1 MGIEID
7 VSSDVITQ
15 AAVVSEFDHS
25 SGNTSKDATKNS
37 SVPASSGSH
46 RSHDEHGS
54 CANCGATLTGA
65 YCHVCGQHAHI
76 HRSLLHM
83 FEELLHGLFHFET
96 KAWRTIPALIY
107 RPGKLT
113 RQYIEGK
120 RTSFVSPLALF
131 LFMIFLMFFVFSFT
145 MKDPAK
151 NLMGEDTKEEVIKE
165 LDQARQTLARQKE
178 QEAALIAKHET
189 VTDIQE
195 EIKETQT
202 EIMALELAATKAAS
216 DTKKSKEEVEQQ
228 LQEAKT
234 KLSTLEAEKHKLG
247 PDVQNRIAISKEIS
261 SVKKE
266 IHTLEVASAQLSDKK
281 NDSAKNESGATNTS
295 SASNSGDGLAIDI
308 SNDNALTEI
317 PGIGSSLAKA
327 NANRE
332 LTLYKMKANSS
343 KLAFLLMP
351 ISLPFLWLL
360 FAFRR
365 RYVMFDH
372 AVFSLYSLSFM
383 CVLLIIMALLNKFN
397 FTGTAVFLLMIVP
410 PIHMYLQLR
419 DAYQLSVF
427 GTLWRTAALLLIALI
442 SLLIYAMI
450 VTGMSI

>member
-25 SGNTSKDATKNS
+25 SGNTSKDATKDS
-37 SVPASSGSH
+37 ATPASSG
-46 RSHDEHGS
+46 SHDEHGS
-54 CANCGATLTGA
+54 CANCGAILTGA

-151 NLMGEDTKEEVIKE
+151 NLMGSDTKEEVMKE

-234 KLSTLEAEKHKLG
+234 RLSTLETEKHKLG
-247 PDVQNRIAISKEIS
+247 PDVQKRIDISKEIS

-266 IHTLEVASAQLSDKK
+266 IHTLEVASTQLSDKK
-281 NDSAKNESGATNTS
+281 NDSAKSESGAANTS
-295 SASNSGDGLAIDI
+295 SASSSSDDLVIDI
-308 SNDNALTEI
+308 RDDYTLNEI

-427 GTLWRTAALLLIALI
+427 GTLWRTAALLLIALV